1 MCVSNHLLDRRDGQM
16 ALDKYR
22 KQADPFIT
30 PVAMKLKNVSPN
42 TISWIGLFL
51 ALLAGI
57 LFFYS
62 GFEGE
67 KNYYFLLAGA
77 VVVLVSGYF
86 DALDG
91 KVARI
96 WGKCSKKG
104 DYLDHVFDRYADIF
118 IIGGIAISE
127 WCNPYWSIAAFIGV
141 LMTSYMGTQAQAIGA
156 PRLYA
161 GILGRT
167 DRLIFCTV
175 FPIIQF
181 ISVQCFDTYYPLD
194 FEMLGHEFTITWV
207 EFLVIYFAIVGNI
220 TALERGVITWRN
232 MSKQEDVFGVQKSE
246 AHDQPIKDPM
256 IFKEEA
262 PAEEEKP
269 EEASEAPDERS

>member
-1 MCVSNHLLDRRDGQM
+1 M

-42 TISWIGLFL
+42 VISWIGLFL
-51 ALLAGI
+51 ALVAGV

-67 KNYYFLLAGA
+67 KNYYFLIAGA
-77 VVVLVSGYF
+77 VVVLISGYF

-118 IIGGIAISE
+118 INGGIAISE

-181 ISVQCFDTYYPLD
+181 ISVQCFDVY
-194 FEMLGHEFTITWV
+194 EFMIGEYSFTWV
-207 EFLVIYFAIVGNI
+207 EFLVIYFAIVGNL
-220 TALERGVITWRN
+220 TALERGIITWRN
-232 MSKQEDVFGVQKSE
+232 MSKQEDVFGIQKSE
-246 AHDQPIKDPM
+246 AHDEPIKDPLC
-256 IFKEEA
+256 FKPEEA
-262 PAEEEKP
+262 PAEEPEAAV
-269 EEASEAPDERS
+269 EEASEEEKR

>member
-1 MCVSNHLLDRRDGQM
+1 M
-16 ALDKYR
+16 ALDRYR

-42 TISWIGLFL
+42 VISWIGLGLAFL
-51 ALLAGI
+51 AGV
-57 LFFYS
+57 LFFFS
-62 GFEGE
+62 GFEGR
-67 KNYYFLLAGA
+67 KHYDLLILGA
-77 VVVLVSGYF
+77 IVVLISGYF

-118 IIGGIAISE
+118 IIGGIAISD

-181 ISVQCFDTYYPLD
+181 ISVQCFDVY
-194 FEMLGHEFTITWV
+194 EFMIGPYSFTWV
-207 EFLVIYFAIVGNI
+207 EFLVIYFAIVGNL
-220 TALERGVITWRN
+220 TALERGIITWKN
-232 MSKQEDVFGVQKSE
+232 MSKQEDVFGIQKSE
-246 AHDQPIKDPM
+246 VHDTPVRDSM
-256 IFKEEA
+256 CFKEEEA
-262 PAEEEKP
+262 PAEEKTED
-269 EEASEAPDERS
+269 ESEPPKE

>member
-1 MCVSNHLLDRRDGQM
+1 M
-16 ALDKYR
+16 ALDRYR
-22 KQADPFIT
+22 AQADPFIS
-30 PVAMKLKNVSPN
+30 PLARKLKHVSPN
-42 TISWIGLFL
+42 VISWIGL
-51 ALLAGI
+51 LLAFVAGV

-67 KNYYFLLAGA
+67 KNYYYLVFGA
-77 VVVLVSGYF
+77 IVVLVSGYF

-96 WGKCSKKG
+96 WNKCSKKG

-127 WCNPYWSIAAFIGV
+127 WCNPYWSIACFIGV

-181 ISVQCFDTYYPLD
+181 IAVKCFDAYYALD
-194 FEMLGHEFTITWV
+194 FELQGHEITITWV
-207 EFLVIYFAIVGNI
+207 EFLVIYFAIVGNL
-220 TALERGVITWRN
+220 TAIERGIITWRN
-232 MSKQEDVFGVQKSE
+232 MSKQEDVFGIQTTPEEQEIPQEDYMCK
-246 AHDQPIKDPM
+246 
-256 IFKEEA
+256 KESDV
-262 PAEEEKP
+262 PAEEP
-269 EEASEAPDERS
+269 APVEEASDPPDEK